1 MRGALGNSL
10 LLSIILTF
18 VGAIVIFF
26 VSILSYSK
34 AYKAK
39 NRIIEVI
46 EKYET
51 YDQNVKEEVN
61 VSLAEMGYQL
71 GECQFSSL
79 ADGNGYKYCVEYKE
93 ASAEGGGYYYKV
105 STYVQFYFP
114 IIGEIITPKVTSE
127 TKILG
132 RNYDFE

>member
-10 LLSIILTF
+10 LLSIIITF

-34 AYKAK
+34 AFRAK

-46 EKYET
+46 EKYGVYDS
-51 YDQNVKEEVN
+51 YDQNIKDEIG

-71 GECQFSSL
+71 GECDHESLSS
-79 ADGNGYKYCVEYKE
+79 GNGYKYCVDEITATNGK
-93 ASAEGGGYYYKV
+93 YYKV
-105 STYVQFYFP
+105 STYVQFNFP
-114 IIGEIITPKVTSE
+114 IIGEIIKPKVTSE
-127 TKILG
+127 TKIL
-132 RNYDFE
+132 NVDYNFD